1 MANIAIPNLPPVIA
15 LNGTEQLEVVQNG
28 ASSRATVSQLGSY
41 LSEAAAGSNGQVQ
54 YNNMGVLGASSN
66 FTFDGTNLAVA
77 GTTTS
82 GTVSTNNAQ
91 ITGGAISGV
100 ALTLDSLDN
109 TPIGATTPSTGAFTT
124 VTASTVS
131 TSNAQITGGAISG
144 VALTLDSLDNT
155 PIGATTPSTGAF
167 TTVTASVAI
176 SGSRASGAF
185 SYGTLGYSDTG
196 LFETFS
202 ASQSGYAQTI
212 LRNSSANAAASVDY
226 VVSNNLGTATT
237 YYGDF
242 GMNSS
247 AFTGTGSLN
256 LANAV
261 YVSATSSDLV
271 LGTTTS
277 NAIRFVTNTAATDAM
292 IVQASGG
299 VSVGTTADPGAN
311 NLTVGGIL
319 SYNNDAPGITTTATA
334 GTTTTLTSSATFYQR
349 FTGSTTQT
357 VKLPSETTIPAGTA
371 FVLDNDSTGN
381 ITVQDSAGGALAT
394 VPQGMAGYIYSTSN
408 SAATGSWAGYAFVPG
423 ASATGVITWGTA
435 GLNLAGSYVQGIT
448 TLGINGSSTGTTT
461 VQSANASGTSY
472 TITLPAATGT
482 VALLGVSQTWT
493 GAQTFNGTLAGTA
506 FASPPAIGGTA
517 PAAGTFT
524 TLGATSTSGYATGAG
539 AGGTVTQLTN
549 RTTGVTLNKA
559 TGQITLFSTT
569 TTAGQTTTFTV
580 TNSTVAATD
589 TIAVS
594 QSSGTGIYFCTAKA
608 ASGSFALSVY
618 TPAAVGSGEAPV
630 LNFTVIKG
638 SAN

>member
-15 LNGTEQLEVVQNG
+15 LSGAEQFEVVQG
-28 ASSRATVSQLGSY
+28 GTSSRATVSQIGAY

-54 YNNMGVLGASSN
+54 YNNMGLLGASPN
-66 FTFDGTNLAVA
+66 FTFDGTNLVVA
-77 GTTTS
+77 GIATA
-82 GTVSTNNAQ
+82 GTVSTTNAQ

-124 VTASTVS
+124 VTT
-131 TSNAQITGGAISG
+131 TNAQITGGAISG

-176 SGSRASGAF
+176 SGSRASGAY
-185 SYGTLGYSDTG
+185 SYGTLDYSDTG
-196 LFETFS
+196 LFTS
-202 ASQSGYAQTI
+202 YASSVSGYAQEI
-212 LRNSSANAAASVDY
+212 LRNTSAAATASVDY

-247 AFTGTGSLN
+247 GFTGTGSLN

-261 YVSATSSDLV
+261 YVSSTSGDLV

-277 NAIRFVTNTAATDAM
+277 NPIHFVVNSGSTDAM

-299 VSVGTTADPGAN
+299 VGIGTATDPGAN
-311 NLTVGGIL
+311 NLAVGGTL
-319 SYNNDAPGITTTATA
+319 SYSNDAPGINTITSA
-334 GTTTTLTSSATFYQR
+334 GTTTTLTATSTFYQR
-349 FTGSTTQT
+349 VTGSANQT
-357 VKLPSETTIPAGTA
+357 IKLPNQTTVLAGTA
-371 FVLDNDSTGN
+371 YVIDSDTSGTV
-381 ITVQDSAGGALAT
+381 TVQDSAGTTLAT
-394 VPQGMAGYIYSTSN
+394 VPQGMAGYIYSMSN
-408 SAATGSWAGYAFVPG
+408 SAATGNWGGYAFVPG
-423 ASATGVITWGTA
+423 ASATGPISWGTA
-435 GLNLAGSYVQGIT
+435 GLSLAGSYIQGIT

-461 VQSANASGTSY
+461 VQSANAGASNF

-482 VALLGVSQTWT
+482 VPLLSLSQTWT
-493 GAQTFNGTLAGTA
+493 GTQTFNGTLAGTA

-517 PAAGTFT
+517 AAAGTFT
-524 TLGATSTSGYATGAG
+524 TLGASTTTGYATGLG
-539 AGGTVTQLTN
+539 AGGTVTQGTS

-589 TIAVS
+589 VIQVS

-608 ASGSFALSVY
+608 AAGSFNLSVY

-630 LNFTVIKG
+630 LNFVVIKG

>member
-15 LNGTEQLEVVQNG
+15 LSGAEQFEVVQG
-28 ASSRATVSQLGSY
+28 GTSSRATVSQIGAY

-54 YNNMGVLGASSN
+54 YNNMGLLGASPN
-66 FTFDGTNLAVA
+66 FTFDGTNLVVA
-77 GTTTS
+77 GIATA
-82 GTVSTNNAQ
+82 GTVST
-91 ITGGAISGV
+91 T
-100 ALTLDSLDN
+100 
-109 TPIGATTPSTGAFTT
+109 
-124 VTASTVS
+124 
-131 TSNAQITGGAISG
+131 NAQITGGAISG

-176 SGSRASGAF
+176 SGSRASGAY

-196 LFETFS
+196 LFTS
-202 ASQSGYAQTI
+202 YASSVSGYAQEI
-212 LRNSSANAAASVDY
+212 LRNTSAAATASVDY

-247 AFTGTGSLN
+247 GFTGTGSLN

-261 YVSATSSDLV
+261 YVSSTSGDLV

-277 NAIRFVTNTAATDAM
+277 NPIHFVVNSGSTDAM

-299 VSVGTTADPGAN
+299 VGIGTATDPGAN
-311 NLTVGGIL
+311 NLAVGGTL
-319 SYNNDAPGITTTATA
+319 SYSNDAPGINTITSA
-334 GTTTTLTSSATFYQR
+334 GTTTTLTATSTFYQR
-349 FTGSTTQT
+349 VTGSANQT
-357 VKLPSETTIPAGTA
+357 IKLPNQTTVLAGTA
-371 FVLDNDSTGN
+371 YVIDSDTSGTV
-381 ITVQDSAGGALAT
+381 TVQDSAGTTLAT
-394 VPQGMAGYIYSTSN
+394 VPQGMAGYIYSMSN
-408 SAATGSWAGYAFVPG
+408 SAATDNWGGYAFVPG
-423 ASATGVITWGTA
+423 ASATGPISWGTA
-435 GLNLAGSYVQGIT
+435 GLSLAGSYIQGIT

-461 VQSANASGTSY
+461 VQSANAGASNF

-482 VALLGVSQTWT
+482 VPLLSLSQTWT
-493 GAQTFNGTLAGTA
+493 GTQTFNGTLAGTA

-517 PAAGTFT
+517 AAAGTFT
-524 TLGATSTSGYATGAG
+524 TLGASTTTGYATGLG
-539 AGGTVTQLTN
+539 AGGTVTQGTS

-589 TIAVS
+589 VIQVS

-608 ASGSFALSVY
+608 AAGSFNLSVY

-630 LNFTVIKG
+630 LNFVVIKG

>member
-15 LNGTEQLEVVQNG
+15 LSGAEQFEVVQG
-28 ASSRATVSQLGSY
+28 GTSSRATVSQIGAY

-54 YNNMGVLGASSN
+54 YNNMGLLGASPN
-66 FTFDGTNLAVA
+66 FTFDGTNLVVA
-77 GTTTS
+77 GIATA
-82 GTVSTNNAQ
+82 GTVST
-91 ITGGAISGV
+91 T
-100 ALTLDSLDN
+100 
-109 TPIGATTPSTGAFTT
+109 
-124 VTASTVS
+124 
-131 TSNAQITGGAISG
+131 NAQITGGAISG

-176 SGSRASGAF
+176 SGSRASGAY

-196 LFETFS
+196 LFTS
-202 ASQSGYAQTI
+202 YASSVSGYAQEI
-212 LRNSSANAAASVDY
+212 LRNTSAAATASVDY

-247 AFTGTGSLN
+247 GFTGTGSLN

-261 YVSATSSDLV
+261 YVSSTSGDLV

-277 NAIRFVTNTAATDAM
+277 NPIHFVVNSGSTDAM

-299 VSVGTTADPGAN
+299 VGIGTATDPGAN
-311 NLTVGGIL
+311 NLAVGGTV
-319 SYNNDAPGITTTATA
+319 SYSNDAPGINTITSA
-334 GTTTTLTSSATFYQR
+334 GTTTTLTATSTFYQR
-349 FTGSTTQT
+349 VTGSANQT
-357 VKLPSETTIPAGTA
+357 IKLPNQTTVLAGTA
-371 FVLDNDSTGN
+371 YVIDSDTSGTV
-381 ITVQDSAGGALAT
+381 TVQDSAGTTLAT
-394 VPQGMAGYIYSTSN
+394 VPQGMAGYIYSMSN
-408 SAATGSWAGYAFVPG
+408 SAATGNWGGYAFVPG
-423 ASATGVITWGTA
+423 ASATGPISWGTA
-435 GLNLAGSYVQGIT
+435 GLSLAGSYIQGIT

-461 VQSANASGTSY
+461 VQSANAGASNF

-482 VALLGVSQTWT
+482 VPLLSLSQTWT
-493 GAQTFNGTLAGTA
+493 GTQTFNGTLAGTA

-517 PAAGTFT
+517 AAAGTFT
-524 TLGATSTSGYATGAG
+524 TLGASTTTGYATGLG
-539 AGGTVTQLTN
+539 AGGTMTQGTS

-589 TIAVS
+589 VIQVS

-608 ASGSFALSVY
+608 AAGSFNLSVY

-630 LNFTVIKG
+630 LNFVVIKG

>member
-41 LSEAAAGSNGQVQ
+41 LSEGVAGSNGQVQ
-54 YNNMGVLGASSN
+54 YNNMGVFGASSN
-66 FTFDGTNLAVA
+66 FTFDGTNLAVT

-82 GTVSTNNAQ
+82 GTVSTN
-91 ITGGAISGV
+91 
-100 ALTLDSLDN
+100 
-109 TPIGATTPSTGAFTT
+109 
-124 VTASTVS
+124 
-131 TSNAQITGGAISG
+131 
-144 VALTLDSLDNT
+144 
-155 PIGATTPSTGAF
+155 
-167 TTVTASVAI
+167 VAI

-196 LFETFS
+196 LFEAFS
-202 ASQSGYAQTI
+202 ASLSGYVQTI
-212 LRNSSANAAASVDY
+212 LRNSSANASASADY

-247 AFTGTGSLN
+247 TFTGTGSLN

-261 YVSATSSDLV
+261 YLTATSSDLV

-277 NAIRFVTNTAATDAM
+277 NAIRFVTNTAAADAM

-299 VSVGTTADPGAN
+299 VSVGTTADPGEN

-319 SYNNDAPGITTTATA
+319 SYSNDAPGITTTATA

-357 VKLPSETTIPAGTA
+357 VKLPSETTIPTGTA

-381 ITVQDSAGGALAT
+381 VTVQDSAGGALAT
-394 VPQGMAGYIYSTSN
+394 IPQGMAGYIYSTSN

-461 VQSANASGTSY
+461 VNSANASGTSY

-589 TIAVS
+589 TIVVS
-594 QSSGTGIYFCTAKA
+594 QNSGTGIYFCSAKA
-608 ASGSFALSVY
+608 AAGSFALSVY
-618 TPAAVGSGEAPV
+618 TPAAVASSEAPV